1 MLTEENSNSN
11 DLLKRSLALPSRLI
25 YHSPNRRAEDAVLCQ
40 NSNFPKNPCSPS
52 RRRAKNAILCQNSDS
67 PKNPCSPAAAGVQR
81 TQSFAGA
88 RGVPENPLYPY
99 CRRQLTNQECR
110 GRSPLP
116 WYYPSVRVSV
126 QLTNQECRGR
136 SPLPGFGVSPK
147 TPFTP
152 IVAGS

>member
-1 MLTEENSNSN
+1 
-11 DLLKRSLALPSRLI
+11 
-25 YHSPNRRAEDAVLCQ
+25 RRAEDAVLCQ

-116 WYYPSVRVSV
+116 G
-126 QLTNQECRGR
+126 L
-136 SPLPGFGVSPK
+136 GVSPK
-147 TPFTP
+147 TPSFAAVGGQSIRPT
-152 IVAGS
+152 GQ